1 MPASGRGANLDLSR
15 RIGAPR
21 AKPPVPSTARPTSS
35 TNSANLRAPVSTHPF
50 QQAVTQSAQAVAR
63 ATPRP
68 AAKVPILPRVANPT
82 PAQTHAALQLIHK
95 TASRAIG
102 PNPTPQSVAA
112 YQRELHSNPS
122 NADFV
127 KSIEHYTAAAQ
138 QHVAQA
144 AASAAAA
151 LGQRA
156 AGSGLLSPK
165 ALTPLQKLVSGAEND
180 AETTSVNSRNA
191 AIGRGEADA
200 PKLKESLH
208 LPGATI
214 DISPLVGAIANAHIA
229 PKGVIGN
236 VINEAI
242 DLPGQSFLSGAVAGT
257 AARHAVEGKPQELEQ
272 LGKSTLSQIEHPI
285 RSFEEAP
292 LSTALI
298 FAGGEGAVGR
308 LAGGVGRGLVKAG
321 AIDSE
326 SALARAVSKARPDLK
341 LYGDEALT
349 NRTYNAD
356 PARAAVQ
363 KLYEKV
369 LPKLPGDLRQAD
381 PHQAEGWRLRR
392 NLVGTTFKPGAVDY
406 IRAGGEH
413 SRRVIVKGDVQ
424 RVDEAKPKVGAHAV
438 SLIVQ
443 RVIRSPATLTH
454 DLEKE
459 AAKLRA
465 VQPEL
470 KGSERAANRANLAHA
485 EALLADK
492 KFLADPSEAF
502 KAAKRVIEIQKP
514 HTAGKLAAGT
524 LDEEQLRASLFPYA
538 QAHMSGKYFTVAEHQ
553 AAEADALAGGNND
566 LAARVSGRG
575 DPEGVH
581 LHEQAQ
587 SDHAAAKA
595 ERSQAQ
601 EQVRRAE
608 NARSRLVGAYGRPRS
623 QDEALHLGAAEG
635 AVGGRMAAAEANL
648 TGAKEALRAAT
659 AREADARA
667 VAAIPKPAINA
678 GLRHATGE
686 YLPNEEILAH
696 MAAHGVEPPGFVSH
710 RTGVGG
716 RSSYYK
722 STLRQPT
729 LERFNRTGASFAK
742 GTADHSWEALRGT
755 IARQASE
762 RAQGEVRTRELN
774 RLAVGPSYET
784 AADAQAAAD
793 NFHATRQGDPVEKL
807 GRLQVVHLGS
817 SKIVEKG
824 HVVPTA
830 ATSDVLKQFGLEEH
844 TTPPVAEQGRYAL
857 IPEQVMKRM
866 SAHDE
871 ALKTNSD
878 RGRAMQLYQ
887 QSFRRAKLNTSP
899 RHIAGV
905 AQEQGIR
912 LAFENLLPAHTIG
925 SGKVTDRLRIS
936 GATVGGRAGRAGA
949 QVEQAVKRLAEVD
962 EHGHLADS
970 NGPLGAKFRQLEA
983 SIGRHGGVASSSREN
998 DVVRQGDQFA
1008 QSSAMGYILHGSEA
1022 AAKTRVGE
1030 AIAKPWRAYRATIEG
1045 GLSKV
1050 EHGTYNAMLG
1060 KALKQSGFIDSYR
1073 EVLKAQ
1079 DEGVQALVAGRM
1091 TPQMADSI
1099 ARRVDDMM
1107 GNWTHQTPAVRTL
1120 IGKFAP
1126 FGLWWLNSMR
1136 WLYRLPV
1143 THPVKSGILGAL
1155 YNATREDR
1163 NSKGQGFDAKS
1174 PVPSFLSGAIDAH
1187 LPFVGPVQVQP
1198 SYYSPGGTLGPE
1210 AFNTALE
1217 QFVPALQGIGAA
1229 AQGVNPLSHAKLT
1242 NAEKKELGPLQIGTN
1257 VAAEAT
1263 AGPVPFATQLQQLAQ
1278 KGGKPYGTA
1287 NWITDL
1293 LQELGGPAQ
1302 TKPGTERPLSEV
1314 LTKILSPVRFAY
1326 QKPGTSTGAATSAPS
1341 SGSDGESV
1349 YDRRLRRSLERASSA
1364 GDSSTADR
1372 RLQRS
1377 LERSR

>member
-21 AKPPVPSTARPTSS
+21 AKPPVPSTARPTSTTS
-35 TNSANLRAPVSTHPF
+35 SVSLRAPVSTHPF

-68 AAKVPILPRVANPT
+68 AAKVPVLPRVANPT

-191 AIGRGEADA
+191 AIAHGEADA

-229 PKGVIGN
+229 PKGVVGN

-285 RSFEEAP
+285 RSFKEAP

-308 LAGGVGRGLVKAG
+308 LVGDAGRGLVKAG

-326 SALARAVSKARPDLK
+326 SGLARAVSRARPDLK

-438 SLIVQ
+438 PLIVQ

-553 AAEADALAGGNND
+553 AAEA
-566 LAARVSGRG
+566 
-575 DPEGVH
+575 
-581 LHEQAQ
+581 
-587 SDHAAAKA
+587 AAATPELKA
-595 ERSQAQ
+595 
-601 EQVRRAE
+601 
-608 NARSRLVGAYGRPRS
+608 
-623 QDEALHLGAAEG
+623 
-635 AVGGRMAAAEANL
+635 AVGGR
-648 TGAKEALRAAT
+648 
-659 AREADARA
+659 D
-667 VAAIPKPAINA
+667 PAGVSHA

-762 RAQGEVRTRELN
+762 RAQSEVRTRELN

-784 AADAQAAAD
+784 PADAQAAAD
-793 NFHATRQGDPVEKL
+793 NFHSTRQGDPVEKL

-830 ATSDVLKQFGLEEH
+830 ATSDTLKQFGLEEH

-878 RGRAMQLYQ
+878 LGRAMQLYQ

-1030 AIAKPWRAYRATIEG
+1030 TIAKPWRAYRATIEG

-1242 NAEKKELGPLQIGTN
+1242 DAEKKELGPLQIGTN
-1257 VAAEAT
+1257 VAAEAS

-1349 YDRRLRRSLERASSA
+1349 YDRRLRRSLERSSS
-1364 GDSSTADR
+1364 GTDNSTADR

>member
-144 AASAAAA
+144 AAGAAAA

-438 SLIVQ
+438 PLIVQ

-553 AAEADALAGGNND
+553 AAEA
-566 LAARVSGRG
+566 
-575 DPEGVH
+575 
-581 LHEQAQ
+581 
-587 SDHAAAKA
+587 AAATPELKA
-595 ERSQAQ
+595 
-601 EQVRRAE
+601 
-608 NARSRLVGAYGRPRS
+608 
-623 QDEALHLGAAEG
+623 
-635 AVGGRMAAAEANL
+635 AVGGRDPA
-648 TGAKEALRAAT
+648 G
-659 AREADARA
+659 
-667 VAAIPKPAINA
+667 VAHA

-686 YLPNEEILAH
+686 YLSNEEILQH

-878 RGRAMQLYQ
+878 LGRAMQLYQ

-1045 GLSKV
+1045 GLAKV

-1198 SYYSPGGTLGPE
+1198 SYYSPPGTLGPE

-1341 SGSDGESV
+1341 GGSDGESV
-1349 YDRRLRRSLERASSA
+1349 YDRRLRRSLERSSS
-1364 GDSSTADR
+1364 GTDSSTADR